1 MCSQASTRPMRR
13 VAVCGGTH
21 GNELSGVTLARLWLR
36 DPAELRRQTFAATA
50 LLANPRATRHARRY
64 LDQDLNRSF
73 TAEVLASPPA
83 EDDPYEVTRARE
95 INRLFGPKGS
105 AEAFDFLLDMHN
117 TTANMGSCL
126 IANSA
131 HNTFVMHLC
140 RHIQVSRDEPACP
153 IYLFLLPGEQ
163 DYALTSVGKNGLGL
177 ELGPQPHGVVRAD
190 LLFRMRALVSC
201 VLDFIDLFNQGTEF
215 PAADIEVYQSLDRV
229 DYPRGPEGFLEA
241 AVHPTL
247 QDRDFLPLRP
257 GAPVFQTFG
266 GEEIVY
272 EGAGT
277 VYPAFINEAAY
288 YEKGIAFSMTEKRTI
303 SLPAL
308 RVSGD

>member
-1 MCSQASTRPMRR
+1 M
-13 VAVCGGTH
+13 VAVVISPAPA
-21 GNELSGVTLARLWLR
+21 LS
-36 DPAELRRQTFAATA
+36 
-50 LLANPRATRHARRY
+50 
-64 LDQDLNRSF
+64 
-73 TAEVLASPPA
+73 
-83 EDDPYEVTRARE
+83 
-95 INRLFGPKGS
+95 
-105 AEAFDFLLDMHN
+105 
-117 TTANMGSCL
+117 
-126 IANSA
+126 
-131 HNTFVMHLC
+131 
-140 RHIQVSRDEPACP
+140 
-153 IYLFLLPGEQ
+153 
-163 DYALTSVGKNGLGL
+163 
-177 ELGPQPHGVVRAD
+177 
-190 LLFRMRALVSC
+190 
-201 VLDFIDLFNQGTEF
+201 GTEF